1 MKKDLVCIVCPRGC
15 RLTLVE
21 DKASEKGYKV
31 EGNIC
36 KRGVDYAIKEVTN
49 PTRVITTTVVI
60 ENALLNRLPV
70 KTLGEVPKEKIFE
83 CMKEIDK
90 VRVNAPVNVGD
101 VIIKDICNT
110 GVDIVSSKTM

>member
-1 MKKDLVCIVCPRGC
+1 MKRNLVCIVCPRGC

-21 DKASEKGYKV
+21 DKENEKGYAV

-70 KTLGEVPKEKIFE
+70 KTLGEVPKGKIFE
-83 CMKEIDK
+83 CMEEINNA
-90 VRVNAPVNVGD
+90 RVSAPIKVGD

>member
-15 RLTLVE
+15 RLTIIE
-21 DKASEKGYKV
+21 DKESENGYKV
-31 EGNIC
+31 EGNLC
-36 KRGVDYAIKEVTN
+36 KRGEGYAIKEVTN

-83 CMKEIDK
+83 CMEEINK
-90 VRVNAPVNVGD
+90 VRVSSPIKVGD
-101 VIIKDICNT
+101 IIIKNICNT